1 MAKQNIR
8 QLTILGLLTAILFLG
23 QVFLAILPNIEV
35 VSLLIILY
43 TLTCRKK
50 VFLIIYAFVLLE
62 GFCYGFGMWW
72 FSYLYIWSILALAAL
87 TGSLLAGCGE
97 VKTEEQTKETK
108 QEEKPVELLVAAA
121 ASLEYSYEEELLPM
135 FEKENPNITVK
146 GTYDSSGKLQTQIEE
161 GIEADVFMSAATKQ
175 MNALTEQG
183 LVEKDSVVD
192 LLQNQIVLITAADST
207 LDLQNFEDI
216 TKANVIAIGDPE
228 SVPVGQYSKEV
239 LTNLGIWDAVS
250 AKASLGTNVTE
261 VLKWVEE
268 GSADAGI
275 VYATD
280 AATTDKVKVVAEA
293 PKDSMAEPAIYPVG
307 VVSASKHKD
316 AAEKFVE
323 FLQSEEA
330 LKVFESYGFQKNAE

>member
-1 MAKQNIR
+1 MKR
-8 QLTILGLLTAILFLG
+8 
-23 QVFLAILPNIEV
+23 
-35 VSLLIILY
+35 
-43 TLTCRKK
+43 RK
-50 VFLIIYAFVLLE
+50 
-62 GFCYGFGMWW
+62 
-72 FSYLYIWSILALAAL
+72 IWSILALAAL

-108 QEEKPVELLVAAA
+108 QEEKPAELLVAAA

-216 TKANVIAIGDPE
+216 TKANV
-228 SVPVGQYSKEV
+228 
-239 LTNLGIWDAVS
+239 
-250 AKASLGTNVTE
+250 TE

-293 PKDSMAEPAIYPVG
+293 PKDSLAEPAIYPVG

>member
-1 MAKQNIR
+1 MKR
-8 QLTILGLLTAILFLG
+8 
-23 QVFLAILPNIEV
+23 
-35 VSLLIILY
+35 
-43 TLTCRKK
+43 RK
-50 VFLIIYAFVLLE
+50 
-62 GFCYGFGMWW
+62 
-72 FSYLYIWSILALAAL
+72 IWSILALAAL

-97 VKTEEQTKETK
+97 VKTEEQTKET
-108 QEEKPVELLVAAA
+108 QHEEKPVELLVAAA

-161 GIEADVFMSAATKQ
+161 GIESDVFMSAATKQ

-268 GSADAGI
+268 GRSGKCSGRTVFERSAD
-275 VYATD
+275 
-280 AATTDKVKVVAEA
+280 
-293 PKDSMAEPAIYPVG
+293 
-307 VVSASKHKD
+307 
-316 AAEKFVE
+316 
-323 FLQSEEA
+323 QSGN
-330 LKVFESYGFQKNAE
+330 LGCSVCKGKSRNQCYRSFKMGRRGQCRRRNRVCDRCSDYR

>member
-1 MAKQNIR
+1 M
-8 QLTILGLLTAILFLG
+8 
-23 QVFLAILPNIEV
+23 
-35 VSLLIILY
+35 
-43 TLTCRKK
+43 
-50 VFLIIYAFVLLE
+50 
-62 GFCYGFGMWW
+62 
-72 FSYLYIWSILALAAL
+72 

-108 QEEKPVELLVAAA
+108 QEEKPAELLVAAA

-161 GIEADVFMSAATKQ
+161 GIEADVFMSA
-175 MNALTEQG
+175 EQG

-239 LTNLGIWDAVS
+239 LTNLGIWDTVS

-293 PKDSMAEPAIYPVG
+293 PKDSLAEPAIYPVG

>member
-1 MAKQNIR
+1 MKR
-8 QLTILGLLTAILFLG
+8 
-23 QVFLAILPNIEV
+23 
-35 VSLLIILY
+35 
-43 TLTCRKK
+43 RK
-50 VFLIIYAFVLLE
+50 
-62 GFCYGFGMWW
+62 
-72 FSYLYIWSILALAAL
+72 IWSILALAAL

-97 VKTEEQTKETK
+97 VKIEGQTKETQ

-239 LTNLGIWDAVS
+239 LTNLGIWDTVS